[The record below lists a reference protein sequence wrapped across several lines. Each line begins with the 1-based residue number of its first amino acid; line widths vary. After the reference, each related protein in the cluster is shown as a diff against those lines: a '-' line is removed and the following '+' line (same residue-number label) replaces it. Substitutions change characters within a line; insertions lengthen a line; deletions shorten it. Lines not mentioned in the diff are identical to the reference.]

1 MKRILSAAL
10 LLISTLYNNN
20 VCHAQNISYE
30 KSDSIKATRLLSS
43 APRLAKTT
51 SYMTYFGNK
60 LAGTPYVAS
69 TLEKGDKEHLIINL
83 RELDCTTFTENVLAL
98 SLCMKNGKKSFRD
111 YANYLRRIRYAGGQ
125 VAYDKRLH
133 YFTSWIDNNSANGFV
148 YEPQQDSLP
157 KNIYTA
163 TQHLNINYMSQ
174 HAGIYPRL
182 AHDKAMVSKI
192 HLTEKAL
199 TGKTYKY
206 IPKSKL
212 NDHAALKR
220 HINTGDIIVILTKK
234 QGLDT
239 SHIGIASWHKDG
251 TLHLLNA
258 SQIHK
263 KVIDEPMTLYQ
274 YMQKHPSQIGIRVIH
289 VK

>member
-1 MKRILSAAL
+1 MRHVLLTIVILLSSICA
-10 LLISTLYNNN
+10 S
-20 VCHAQNISYE
+20 HAQSIVYE
-30 KSDSIKATRLLSS
+30 KRDSIKVTQMLSS
-43 APRLAKTT
+43 APTLSKTT
-51 SYMTYFGNK
+51 AYMTYFGNK

-69 TLEKGDKEHLIINL
+69 TLEKGNKEQLIINL
-83 RELDCTTFTENVLAL
+83 RELDCTTFTENALAL
-98 SLCMKNGKKSFRD
+98 SLCMKNGKRSFRD
-111 YANYLRRIRYAGGQ
+111 YTDYLRRIRYAGGH

-148 YEPQQDSLP
+148 YELPQDSLP

-163 TQHLNINYMSQ
+163 TQHLNIDYMSQ
-174 HAGIYPRL
+174 HANLYPRL
-182 AHDKAMVSKI
+182 ANDNAMVSKI
-192 HLTEKAL
+192 RLTEKAL
-199 TGKTYKY
+199 TGRTYKY

-212 NDHAALKR
+212 NDHALKR
-220 HINTGDIIVILTKK
+220 HIHTGDIIVILTKK

>member
-1 MKRILSAAL
+1 MKRMLLATL
-10 LLISTLYNNN
+10 LLLPSLYNN
-20 VCHAQNISYE
+20 VCKAQGISYE
-30 KSDSIKATRLLSS
+30 KRDSIKVMRLLNS
-43 APRLAKTT
+43 APTLSKTT
-51 SYMTYFGNK
+51 AYMTYFGNK
-60 LAGTPYVAS
+60 LAGTPYVAA
-69 TLEKGDKEHLIINL
+69 TLEKGDKERLIINL
-83 RELDCTTFTENVLAL
+83 RELDCTTFTENALAL
-98 SLCMKNGKKSFRD
+98 SLCAKNGKRSFRD
-111 YANYLRRIRYAGGQ
+111 YTDYLRRIRYAGGQ

-133 YFTSWIDNNSANGFV
+133 YFTSWIDYNSANGFV
-148 YEPQQDSLP
+148 YEQQQDSLP

-163 TQHLNINYMSQ
+163 TQHLNINFMSQ
-174 HAGIYPRL
+174 HANLYPRL
-182 AHDKAMVSKI
+182 ANDKTMVSKI
-192 HLTEKAL
+192 RQTEKAL
-199 TGKTYKY
+199 TGRTYKY

-234 QGLDT
+234 PGLDT
-239 SHIGIASWHKDG
+239 SHIGIASWYKDG

>member
-1 MKRILSAAL
+1 MRRILLVTIIL
-10 LLISTLYNNN
+10 LSSLY
-20 VCHAQNISYE
+20 VCRAQDIIYE
-30 KSDSIKATRLLSS
+30 KRDSIKVMQLLSS
-43 APRLAKTT
+43 APTLAKT
-51 SYMTYFGNK
+51 SAYMTYFGNK
-60 LAGTPYVAS
+60 LAGTPYVAA
-69 TLEKGDKEHLIINL
+69 TLEKGDKERLIINL
-83 RELDCTTFTENVLAL
+83 HALDCTTFTENALAL
-98 SLCMKNGKKSFRD
+98 SLCMKNGKKSFHD
-111 YANYLRRIRYAGGQ
+111 YADYLRKIRYANGE
-125 VAYDKRLH
+125 VTYDKRLH
-133 YFTSWIDNNSANGFV
+133 YFTSWIDSNSANGYV
-148 YEPQQDSLP
+148 YEQLQDSLP

-163 TQHLNINYMSQ
+163 TQRLDIDFMSQ
-174 HAGIYPRL
+174 HANLYPRL
-182 AHDKAMVSKI
+182 AGDKAMVSKI
-192 HLTEKAL
+192 RCTEKSL
-199 TGKTYKY
+199 TGKTFKY

-220 HINTGDIIVILTKK
+220 HIHTGDIIAILTKK

-263 KVIDEPMTLYQ
+263 KAIDEPMTLYQ

>member
-1 MKRILSAAL
+1 MKRILLAAL
-10 LLISTLYNNN
+10 LLTSTLYNNICN
-20 VCHAQNISYE
+20 AQGISYE
-30 KSDSIKATRLLSS
+30 KRDSIKVMQLLCS
-43 APRLAKTT
+43 APTLSKTT
-51 SYMTYFGNK
+51 AYMTYFGNK

-69 TLEKGDKEHLIINL
+69 TLEKGDKEQLIINL
-83 RELDCTTFTENVLAL
+83 RELDCTTFTENALAL
-98 SLCMKNGKKSFRD
+98 SLCMKNGKKTFRD
-111 YANYLRRIRYAGGQ
+111 YANFLRRIRYAGGQ

-133 YFTSWIDNNSANGFV
+133 YFTSWIDNNSTNGFV
-148 YEPQQDSLP
+148 YELPQDSLP

-163 TQHLNINYMSQ
+163 TQHLNIDFMSQ
-174 HAGIYPRL
+174 HANLYPRL
-182 AHDKAMVSKI
+182 TNDNAMVSKI
-192 HLTEKAL
+192 RQTEKAL
-199 TGKTYKY
+199 TGRTYKY

-220 HINTGDIIVILTKK
+220 HIHTGDIIVILTKK